1 MNQFSSSIVHGKLV
15 QGHLVNVP
23 FGQLFL
29 QRKGAKLAVDG
40 GLATLKD
47 LGGAWPGDPKCED

>member
-1 MNQFSSSIVHGKLV
+1 MNQSSSSIVYGKLV

-29 QRKGAKLAVDG
+29 QRKGAKLAEDG
-40 GLATLKD
+40 SLVVLKGL
-47 LGGAWPGDPKCED
+47 GAWPSDPKCED